1 MTDPAK
7 PAELWAKALSSP
19 EQGVD
24 DLAPVLADAVTTVSA
39 LGTTEGREAVL
50 ASFSQSPIAA
60 FFATAKWSTPKVS
73 GDTATLT
80 CTFTAGAPVG
90 GLTVAVTVDA
100 EDRITRVE
108 STIIPAGP
116 PVATPI
122 RITDTMAGAVNGA
135 LMNGSPFI
143 VAYVD
148 GKGQPHLSLRGTVQA
163 YSDDQL
169 ALWVR
174 NPEGGLPAAIA
185 EQPHLALFYRETG
198 SRTSYQFH
206 GRARIDSSDE
216 VRDRVFENSPE
227 RERNFDPQRLGVAV
241 VVDIDHIEGRDATG
255 VILMDR
261 GAG

>member
-1 MTDPAK
+1 MTDPATS
-7 PAELWAKALSSP
+7 AELWAQALSSA
-19 EQGVD
+19 EQGVA
-24 DLAPVLADAVTTVSA
+24 DLAPVLADTITTVSA
-39 LGTTEGREAVL
+39 LGKAEGKDDVL
-50 ASFSQSPIAA
+50 ASFAQSPIAELL
-60 FFATAKWSTPKVS
+60 ATAKWSTPETK
-73 GDTATLT
+73 GDTATMT

-100 EDRITRVE
+100 EDRITLVE
-108 STIIPAGP
+108 TTIIPSGP

-122 RITDTMAGAVNGA
+122 QITDSMADAVNGA
-135 LMNGSPFI
+135 LMNGAPFI

-148 GKGQPHLSLRGTVQA
+148 ASGQPHLSLRGTVQA

-185 EQPHLALFYRETG
+185 NQPHLALFYREPG

-206 GRARIDSSDE
+206 GRARVDSRDE

-261 GAG
+261 GEG

>member
-1 MTDPAK
+1 M
-7 PAELWAKALSSP
+7 
-19 EQGVD
+19 
-24 DLAPVLADAVTTVSA
+24 
-39 LGTTEGREAVL
+39 
-50 ASFSQSPIAA
+50 
-60 FFATAKWSTPKVS
+60 
-73 GDTATLT
+73 T

-90 GLTVAVTVDA
+90 GLTVTVTVDA
-100 EDRITRVE
+100 DDRITLVE

-122 RITDTMAGAVNGA
+122 RITDTMADAVNGA

-148 GKGQPHLSLRGTVQA
+148 GEGQPHLSLRGTVQA

-185 EQPHLALFYRETG
+185 TQPHLALLYRDA
-198 SRTSYQFH
+198 SPRSYQFH
-206 GRARIDSSDE
+206 GRARVDNSDE
-216 VRDRVFENSPE
+216 VRDRVFESSPE
-227 RERNFDPQRLGVAV
+227 RERNFDPQRLGLAV
-241 VVDIDHIEGRDATG
+241 VVDIDHIDGRDATG

-261 GAG
+261 GEG